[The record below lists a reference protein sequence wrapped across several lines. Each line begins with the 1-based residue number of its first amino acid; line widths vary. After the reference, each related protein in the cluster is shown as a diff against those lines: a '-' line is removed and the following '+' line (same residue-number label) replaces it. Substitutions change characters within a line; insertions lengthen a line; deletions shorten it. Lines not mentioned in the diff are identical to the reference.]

1 MSILTLAL
9 FISVLLSLSAVA
21 LSSKDDDGLFGA

>member
-21 LSSKDDDGLFGA
+21 LSSRDDDGLFGA